1 MANPLNTKVNGHC
14 YDYSS
19 LKATSDVATLPI
31 IERITEINYE
41 HSLEVGELRGRGA
54 GIYGTTRGQYSTQGS
69 MTIYKEDWDL
79 FRSGL
84 IALPTPPGG
93 GFMEKR
99 FNFQII
105 YGEFGSN
112 TVVDVLSTVRVV
124 GVQHSRARGTDALM
138 VALTLHIQQ
147 IFENGDPAFID
158 GSGLP
163 SLGV

>member
-1 MANPLNTKVNGHC
+1 MTNPLNTKVNGHC

-19 LKATSDVATLPI
+19 IRFMSDNLALPV
-31 IERITEINYE
+31 IERIVEISYE
-41 HSLEVGELRGRGA
+41 HSMEVGELRGRGA
-54 GIYGTTRGQYSTQGS
+54 GIYGTTRGQYNTQGS
-69 MTIYKEDWDL
+69 VSLYKEDWDL
-79 FRSGL
+79 FRPGL

-99 FNFQII
+99 FNVQVV

-112 TVVDVLSTVRVV
+112 TVVDVLRTVRVV
-124 GVQHSRARGTDALM
+124 GAAHSRSRSTDALM
-138 VALTLHIQQ
+138 VNLTFHIMQ

-163 SLGV
+163 SLG